1 MADQFEILAK
11 VKLDT
16 SDIQS
21 QLQKVQIKDLNVGS
35 GLQDQNIKIGAD
47 TSEFELSI
55 SVANAIMREFM
66 EIAGKM
72 VDQVYEL
79 DSAMTEFKK
88 VSDLRGS
95 ALDTYVEQL
104 GELGQV
110 TARTTS
116 EMVDA
121 ATSFKKS
128 GFTDEQAKDLALVAT
143 AYQNVADEA
152 ISAGDSANFI
162 ISQMKAFNIEAED
175 SMHIIDA
182 VNEVSNNFAVSS
194 ADLATNIGKASAA
207 LSIGGVTYEE
217 TLGMMTAITEINRN
231 GAKSA
236 RGLVSVQSRYNQI
249 LDETSSTG
257 QKLIDFY
264 DKYNIQLYDQD
275 GQLRSLWDTLYDLS
289 QIWDT
294 LDENEQKYFLNIQA
308 GANQSVQLGALMSNF
323 GTAIEATNTALN
335 SSGSAME
342 ENEAYMESL
351 EAKTN
356 LLKADFQT
364 LANDVISK
372 DLVSGV
378 LGLGSSFLKLA
389 DSEAGVAA
397 IQATLSG
404 GLAMSTTALLQASKI
419 VPALTSSFQ
428 SLGSI
433 IGGVGTSLSAAAP
446 AMMGI
451 FGVILGLIYHA
462 DSVEKEALDSY
473 DKLLERVK
481 ERANSIV
488 ETRAS
493 IADNNEILDLINKY
507 QTLRTE
513 MQDTSLNSEDLAVK
527 TQELDEVRTL
537 LSEKTNGAI
546 GSEQEYGQQLDNTIA
561 KLEILTQAEQD
572 KMAARLASDLA
583 TGASDY
589 TNALEHRAYLLQRLG
604 QLQEQ
609 QANEASVLWGEN
621 SVELSQY
628 YQDVQNL
635 ADTLSQDNIWTHP
648 WDLDLYLQQVD
659 RLKQYYLDITGK
671 APASVKEMASE
682 LKSYDLEGYLAGVA
696 TEYDNVSTEIASVQ
710 TELDDT
716 TSAINAHNDAMM
728 YLVATGYKTVEEAAK
743 ELGISTDDVLRK
755 LESWRQQNSSLI
767 SDSDAFSVSIN
778 SQVDALLSLEDEL
791 ANAQI
796 ALQAYQDALAG
807 GDRGDLADT
816 LEGIFSQIQEDVSA
830 GYINTKQQ
838 EEFFKLIF
846 NPEGLEQYGAD
857 ITSRLSTINSEWFQ
871 ALFNTEEGATL
882 GTNLLSLV
890 AGYAD
895 EAGNYVDSATG
906 DLIASFTEVDGELQ
920 LQSLDLEALQE
931 SWGLSDTIITAIADD
946 LRGMGYDIAP
956 TRGEILG
963 LAQDMDALKIS
974 ADGVQTIDV
983 SAFIQRLVEA
993 GRTRDEIYLLVDS
1006 LDTLSGVELDMS
1018 GIDGEIHDVIDSS
1031 LEAQQE
1037 LDTLG
1042 DKEPEPTADID
1053 NDALESGV
1061 QQSSSDI
1068 DTLGRKSATPKA
1080 TLDYS
1085 GVRSGVSSAHSLLR
1099 SINGTAAHTY
1109 IYTHTIQASAE
1120 GSDSHPGGLTLVNE
1134 EGPELIKEG
1143 DEARIAGGG
1152 QPTVT
1157 NIKRGATVYTAEETE
1172 DILHGTKI
1180 GNGIKALAAGTV
1192 SNPFGLR
1199 IPKPTGSSSSGSSGG
1214 SSGYS
1219 SYGSSK
1225 GSSGYSSYAST
1236 YTAKNSGSKSSS
1248 TKDSEL
1254 ERHKNIIALLEAE
1267 YSLLEAQGAST
1278 EELDKKARQIGD
1290 AYQAENAYLKT
1301 TSSYLDNDAEVV
1313 KQVVNN
1319 TEQWYQ
1325 WQDKISQKIESDYSD
1340 IVSLLE
1346 SEYSLMEAQGA
1357 SADELTKKAREI
1369 QNAYHE
1375 LNNFL
1380 RSTDEYLRGDAEILK
1395 KISQNSQQWYS
1406 WQEKIKQEIIEAT
1419 EYYKKAQSY
1428 LSGQLNLMEK
1438 QGVSV
1443 EQQIDKIKEYQA
1455 GLQSEAQRLQL
1466 ILKNANQLGLTGEDM
1481 LDILTKIN
1489 SLGEEWADW
1498 QDKIVSLTFEKQR
1511 DALLLLQSSMVDY
1524 YKEQQNAIDAQIEG
1538 LQQNNDAL
1546 QDQITLQEKL
1556 DALARARQ
1564 QKVMVYKDGRWQYVS
1579 DMDAVAQASADLA
1592 QYQGQLK
1599 LEQQIAELE
1608 KEKEELQKLS
1618 DSWSNFTADYERTQ
1632 NEWLIQQQLGIN
1644 TTLDGW
1650 ERLVSGAE
1658 KWANRYTQLMGQIA
1672 PDSNTTRPADFYGT
1686 ASGSLPY
1693 NANLDYAALILQAKT
1708 YDEALKWAAY
1718 RDAKLAGEN
1727 LLERWGGSSKFL
1739 ERWVKEH
1746 SHASGTLSAPGGLS
1760 LVGERGAELR
1770 VLGSGDGIIP
1780 NNLTKNLM
1788 AWGQFTPTQYATQ
1801 AANFGGMN
1809 MNVTIQAL
1817 NLPNVSDG
1825 TSFVDYI
1832 RNNMFGQVM
1841 NIVH

>member
-1 MADQFEILAK
+1 
-11 VKLDT
+11 
-16 SDIQS
+16 
-21 QLQKVQIKDLNVGS
+21 
-35 GLQDQNIKIGAD
+35 
-47 TSEFELSI
+47 
-55 SVANAIMREFM
+55 
-66 EIAGKM
+66 
-72 VDQVYEL
+72 
-79 DSAMTEFKK
+79 
-88 VSDLRGS
+88 
-95 ALDTYVEQL
+95 
-104 GELGQV
+104 
-110 TARTTS
+110 
-116 EMVDA
+116 
-121 ATSFKKS
+121 
-128 GFTDEQAKDLALVAT
+128 
-143 AYQNVADEA
+143 
-152 ISAGDSANFI
+152 
-162 ISQMKAFNIEAED
+162 
-175 SMHIIDA
+175 
-182 VNEVSNNFAVSS
+182 
-194 ADLATNIGKASAA
+194 
-207 LSIGGVTYEE
+207 
-217 TLGMMTAITEINRN
+217 MTAITEINRN

-335 SSGSAME
+335 SSGSAMQ

-372 DLVSGV
+372 DLISGV
-378 LGLGSSFLKLA
+378 LDLGSGFLNLA
-389 DSEAGVAA
+389 DSEAGVVAV
-397 IQATLSG
+397 QAGLVSG
-404 GLAMSTTALLQASKI
+404 LVGAGTVLVQASKI
-419 VPALTSSFQ
+419 IPSLVNGFSAVGALFSTGAF
-428 SLGSI
+428 
-433 IGGVGTSLSAAAP
+433 SAAAIAP
-446 AMMGI
+446 
-451 FGVILGLIYHA
+451 ILALISGLVVVGLNLVDAY
-462 DSVEKEALDSY
+462 EKANDPIVQLT
-473 DKLLERVK
+473 
-481 ERANSIV
+481 NSIQ
-488 ETRAS
+488 EFKDIQSDIDENNNIIELTERYEELREKINSGTLSEEELAS
-493 IADNNEILDLINKY
+493 ATAE
-507 QTLRTE
+507 
-513 MQDTSLNSEDLAVK
+513 LNS
-527 TQELDEVRTL
+527 VRAQ
-537 LSEKTNGAI
+537 LSDATNGAI
-546 GSEQEYGQQLDNTIA
+546 TREGDYTTSLDTTVQKLRETSIAENEMLAIRQKGNLLSGSEAYVDALKQQNQIQEAYYGTIQATNVALDNQRDSIAGTHTTLENFKTLYDTYSKTVAEGNENTALAANSLQSLKVLYAGIMGDSSVFTATGKALDDMLYGLYMSAGVVDTTGESFSSLGQQLGVLQTTMDETDAVISQFHSNTISA
-561 KLEILTQAEQD
+561 LINGAITADEAFDLLNANGQQNITKLEL
-572 KMAARLASDLA
+572 M
-583 TGASDY
+583 
-589 TNALEHRAYLLQRLG
+589 
-604 QLQEQ
+604 
-609 QANEASVLWGEN
+609 GE
-621 SVELSQY
+621 V
-628 YQDVQNL
+628 
-635 ADTLSQDNIWTHP
+635 
-648 WDLDLYLQQVD
+648 WD
-659 RLKQYYLDITGK
+659 
-671 APASVKEMASE
+671 
-682 LKSYDLEGYLAGVA
+682 
-696 TEYDNVSTEIASVQ
+696 EIAS
-710 TELDDT
+710 
-716 TSAINAHNDAMM
+716 S
-728 YLVATGYKTVEEAAK
+728 VANGSITVERAADI
-743 ELGISTDDVLRK
+743 LGISVDDVQRK
-755 LESWRQQNSSLI
+755 LESWRQQNASLTF
-767 SDSDAFSVSIN
+767 DSDTFNASID

-807 GDRGDLADT
+807 GDRGDLANT

-882 GTNLLSLV
+882 GTNLLGLV

-895 EAGNYVDSATG
+895 EAGNYVDSASG
-906 DLIASFTEVDGELQ
+906 DLIASFQEVDGELQ

-931 SWGLSDTIITAIADD
+931 SWGLSDTLITAIADD

-963 LAQDMDALKIS
+963 LAEDMGVLQTS
-974 ADGVQTIDV
+974 ASGVQTIDL
-983 SAFIQRLVEA
+983 SAFIQ
-993 GRTRDEIYLLVDS
+993 GLVDAGS
-1006 LDTLSGVELDMS
+1006 TKQEISDLVGYLQNLSGVEIDMS
-1018 GIDGEIHDVIDSS
+1018 GINGEIDTVIDNAISAKDE
-1031 LEAQQE
+1031 LEG
-1037 LDTLG
+1037 LG
-1042 DKEPEPTADID
+1042 DVASEPTAELDSDIPEQVD
-1053 NDALESGV
+1053 SDTQDLSNLDSQTATPTAYLN
-1061 QQSSSDI
+1061 SSDVYNK
-1068 DTLGRKSATPKA
+1068 GASVKSYLRGLDGTTAT
-1080 TLDYS
+1080 
-1085 GVRSGVSSAHSLLR
+1085 
-1099 SINGTAAHTY
+1099 TY
-1109 IYTHTIQASAE
+1109 IVTKTIKASAE
-1120 GSDSHPGGLTLVNE
+1120 GSNNHPGGLTLVNE

-1157 NIKRGATVYTAEETE
+1157 NIKRGATVYTAEETK
-1172 DILHGTKI
+1172 DILHGAKI
-1180 GNGIKALAAGTV
+1180 GNGIKAFAAGSVT
-1192 SNPFGLR
+1192 NPFGLKIKR
-1199 IPKPTGSSSSGSSGG
+1199 PTSSSSSGSSSG

-1236 YTAKNSGSKSSS
+1236 YTAKNSGGQSSN
-1248 TKDSEL
+1248 TQDSEL

-1301 TSSYLDNDAEVV
+1301 TSSYLNNDAETV

-1375 LNNFL
+1375 LNEFL
-1380 RSTDEYLRGDAEILK
+1380 RSTDEYLRGDAETLK

-1428 LSGQLNLMEK
+1428 LSGQLSLMEK

-1455 GLQSEAQRLQL
+1455 GLQSEAQRLQF

-1489 SLGEEWADW
+1489 SLSEEWADW

-1538 LQQNNDAL
+1538 LRQNNDAL

-1592 QYQGQLK
+1592 QYQSQLK

-1608 KEKEELQKLS
+1608 KEKDELQKLS
-1618 DSWSNFTADYERTQ
+1618 DSWSNFTTDYERTQ

-1650 ERLVSGAE
+1650 ERLVKGAE

-1672 PDSNTTRPADFYGT
+1672 PDSNTTQPADFYGT

-1693 NANLDYAALILQAKT
+1693 NANLNYAALILQAKT

-1727 LLERWGGSSKFL
+1727 LLERWGGSSQFL

-1760 LVGERGAELR
+1760 LVGEKGAELR
-1770 VLGSGDGIIP
+1770 VLGNGDGIIP

-1825 TSFVDYI
+1825 ASFVDYI

-1841 NIVH
+1841 TIVH

>member
-1 MADQFEILAK
+1 
-11 VKLDT
+11 
-16 SDIQS
+16 
-21 QLQKVQIKDLNVGS
+21 
-35 GLQDQNIKIGAD
+35 
-47 TSEFELSI
+47 
-55 SVANAIMREFM
+55 
-66 EIAGKM
+66 
-72 VDQVYEL
+72 
-79 DSAMTEFKK
+79 
-88 VSDLRGS
+88 
-95 ALDTYVEQL
+95 
-104 GELGQV
+104 
-110 TARTTS
+110 
-116 EMVDA
+116 
-121 ATSFKKS
+121 
-128 GFTDEQAKDLALVAT
+128 
-143 AYQNVADEA
+143 
-152 ISAGDSANFI
+152 
-162 ISQMKAFNIEAED
+162 
-175 SMHIIDA
+175 
-182 VNEVSNNFAVSS
+182 
-194 ADLATNIGKASAA
+194 
-207 LSIGGVTYEE
+207 
-217 TLGMMTAITEINRN
+217 MTAITEINRN

-249 LDETSSTG
+249 LDATSSTG

-351 EAKTN
+351 KAKTN
-356 LLKADFQT
+356 LLAKDFQN
-364 LANDVISK
+364 LSNDVISK
-372 DLVSGV
+372 DMVSGV
-378 LGLGSSFLKLA
+378 LGLADGFLKLA
-389 DSEAGVAA
+389 DSEAGVVAV
-397 IQATLSG
+397 QAGLVSG
-404 GLAMSTTALLQASKI
+404 LVGAGTALVQASQI
-419 VPALTSSFQ
+419 IPSLVNGFSAVGALFSTGAF
-428 SLGSI
+428 
-433 IGGVGTSLSAAAP
+433 SAAAIAP
-446 AMMGI
+446 
-451 FGVILGLIYHA
+451 ILALISGLVVVGLNLVDAY
-462 DSVEKEALDSY
+462 EKANDPILQ
-473 DKLLERVK
+473 LT
-481 ERANSIV
+481 NSIQ
-488 ETRAS
+488 EFKDIQS
-493 IADNNEILDLINKY
+493 DIDENNNIIELTERYEELREKINSG
-507 QTLRTE
+507 TLSE
-513 MQDTSLNSEDLAVK
+513 EELTSATAELNS
-527 TQELDEVRTL
+527 VRAQ
-537 LSEKTNGAI
+537 LSDATNGAI
-546 GSEQEYGQQLDNTIA
+546 TREGDYTTSLDTTVQKLRETSIAENKMLAIREKGNLLSGYEAYADALEQQNQIQEAYYGTIQATNVALDNQRDSIAGTHTTLENFKTLYDTYSKTVAEGNENTALAANSLHSLKVLYAGIMGDSSIFMTTGKALNDMLYGLYMSGGVLDTTGESFSRLGQQLGGFQTTMDESDAVITQFRSNTITA
-561 KLEILTQAEQD
+561 LIDGAITAEEALSWLNSSGRQNITETEL
-572 KMAARLASDLA
+572 MTEVWNQIASSV
-583 TGASDY
+583 SDGS
-589 TNALEHRAYLLQRLG
+589 L
-604 QLQEQ
+604 
-609 QANEASVLWGEN
+609 
-621 SVELSQY
+621 
-628 YQDVQNL
+628 
-635 ADTLSQDNIWTHP
+635 
-648 WDLDLYLQQVD
+648 
-659 RLKQYYLDITGK
+659 
-671 APASVKEMASE
+671 SVK
-682 LKSYDLEGYLAGVA
+682 
-696 TEYDNVSTEIASVQ
+696 Q
-710 TELDDT
+710 
-716 TSAINAHNDAMM
+716 
-728 YLVATGYKTVEEAAK
+728 AADI
-743 ELGISTDDVLRK
+743 LGISVDDVQRK
-755 LESWRQQNSSLI
+755 LESWRQENFGFVESNNNTTT
-767 SDSDAFSVSIN
+767 SIRN
-778 SQVDALLSLEDEL
+778 QVDALFSLEDEL
-791 ANAQI
+791 ARAQL
-796 ALQAYQDALAG
+796 ALQKYNDALAG

-816 LEGIFSQIQEDVSA
+816 LEGIFGQIQEDVSA

-846 NPEGLEQYGAD
+846 NAEGLEQYGAD

-890 AGYAD
+890 AGYTD

-906 DLIASFTEVDGELQ
+906 DLIASFTEVDGELE
-920 LQSLDLEALQE
+920 LQSLDLEALRE

-963 LAQDMDALKIS
+963 LAQDMEVLTTS

-983 SAFIQRLVEA
+983 SAFIQGLIDA
-993 GRTRDEIYLLVDS
+993 NATRDEIYLLVDS
-1006 LDTLSGVELDMS
+1006 LDTLSGVQLDMS
-1018 GIDGEIHDVIDSS
+1018 GIDGEIHGVVDSS

-1068 DTLGRKSATPKA
+1068 DALGRKSATPKA

-1109 IYTHTIQASAE
+1109 IYTHTMQASAE

-1157 NIKRGATVYTAEETE
+1157 NIKRGATVYTAEETK
-1172 DILHGTKI
+1172 DILHGAKI
-1180 GNGIKALAAGTV
+1180 GNGIKAFAAGTV
-1192 SNPFGLR
+1192 SNPFGLKIKR
-1199 IPKPTGSSSSGSSGG
+1199 PTSSSSSGSSSG

-1236 YTAKNSGSKSSS
+1236 YTAKNSGGQSSSSSS
-1248 TKDSEL
+1248 TQDSEL
-1254 ERHKNIIALLEAE
+1254 ERHKNIVALLEAE

-1290 AYQAENAYLKT
+1290 AYKAENAYLKT
-1301 TSSYLDNDAEVV
+1301 TSSYLNNDAETV

-1325 WQDKISQKIESDYSD
+1325 WQDKISKKIESDYSD

-1375 LNNFL
+1375 LNEFL
-1380 RSTDEYLRGDAEILK
+1380 RSTDEYLRGDAETLK

-1489 SLGEEWADW
+1489 SLSEEWADW

-1538 LQQNNDAL
+1538 LQKNNDAL

-1592 QYQGQLK
+1592 QYQSQLK

-1608 KEKEELQKLS
+1608 KEKDELQKLS
-1618 DSWSNFTADYERTQ
+1618 DSWSNFTADYEKTQ

-1650 ERLVSGAE
+1650 ERLVKGAE

-1672 PDSNTTRPADFYGT
+1672 PDSNTTQPADFYGT

-1693 NANLDYAALILQAKT
+1693 NANLNYAALILQAKT

-1727 LLERWGGSSKFL
+1727 LLERWGGSSQFL

-1760 LVGERGAELR
+1760 LVGEKGAELR

-1825 TSFVDYI
+1825 ASFVDYI

-1841 NIVH
+1841 TIVH

>member
-1 MADQFEILAK
+1 MA
-11 VKLDT
+11 
-16 SDIQS
+16 
-21 QLQKVQIKDLNVGS
+21 VQ
-35 GLQDQNIKIGAD
+35 A
-47 TSEFELSI
+47 
-55 SVANAIMREFM
+55 
-66 EIAGKM
+66 
-72 VDQVYEL
+72 
-79 DSAMTEFKK
+79 
-88 VSDLRGS
+88 
-95 ALDTYVEQL
+95 
-104 GELGQV
+104 
-110 TARTTS
+110 
-116 EMVDA
+116 
-121 ATSFKKS
+121 
-128 GFTDEQAKDLALVAT
+128 
-143 AYQNVADEA
+143 
-152 ISAGDSANFI
+152 
-162 ISQMKAFNIEAED
+162 
-175 SMHIIDA
+175 
-182 VNEVSNNFAVSS
+182 
-194 ADLATNIGKASAA
+194 
-207 LSIGGVTYEE
+207 
-217 TLGMMTAITEINRN
+217 
-231 GAKSA
+231 
-236 RGLVSVQSRYNQI
+236 GLVSGLV
-249 LDETSSTG
+249 G
-257 QKLIDFY
+257 
-264 DKYNIQLYDQD
+264 
-275 GQLRSLWDTLYDLS
+275 
-289 QIWDT
+289 
-294 LDENEQKYFLNIQA
+294 A
-308 GANQSVQLGALMSNF
+308 GTV
-323 GTAIEATNTALN
+323 
-335 SSGSAME
+335 
-342 ENEAYMESL
+342 
-351 EAKTN
+351 
-356 LLKADFQT
+356 
-364 LANDVISK
+364 
-372 DLVSGV
+372 LV
-378 LGLGSSFLKLA
+378 
-389 DSEAGVAA
+389 
-397 IQATLSG
+397 
-404 GLAMSTTALLQASKI
+404 QASKI
-419 VPALTSSFQ
+419 IPSLVNGFSAVGALFSTGAF
-428 SLGSI
+428 
-433 IGGVGTSLSAAAP
+433 SAAAIAP
-446 AMMGI
+446 
-451 FGVILGLIYHA
+451 ILALISGLVVVGLNLVDAY
-462 DSVEKEALDSY
+462 EKANDPIVQLT
-473 DKLLERVK
+473 
-481 ERANSIV
+481 NSIQ
-488 ETRAS
+488 EFKDIQSDIDENNNIIELTERYEELREKINSGTLSEEELAS
-493 IADNNEILDLINKY
+493 ATAE
-507 QTLRTE
+507 
-513 MQDTSLNSEDLAVK
+513 LNS
-527 TQELDEVRTL
+527 VRAQ
-537 LSEKTNGAI
+537 LSDATNGAI
-546 GSEQEYGQQLDNTIA
+546 TREGDYTTSLDTTVQKLRETSIAENEMLAIRQKGNLLSGSEAYVDALKQQNQIQEAYYGTIQATNVALDNQRDSIAGTHTTLENFKTLYDTYSKTVAEGNENTALAANSLQSLKVLYAGIMGDSSVFTATGKALDDMLYGLYMSAGVIDTAGESFSSLGQQLGVLQTTMDETDAVISQFHSNTISA
-561 KLEILTQAEQD
+561 LINGAITADEAFDLLNANGQQNITKLEL
-572 KMAARLASDLA
+572 M
-583 TGASDY
+583 
-589 TNALEHRAYLLQRLG
+589 
-604 QLQEQ
+604 
-609 QANEASVLWGEN
+609 GE
-621 SVELSQY
+621 V
-628 YQDVQNL
+628 
-635 ADTLSQDNIWTHP
+635 
-648 WDLDLYLQQVD
+648 WD
-659 RLKQYYLDITGK
+659 
-671 APASVKEMASE
+671 
-682 LKSYDLEGYLAGVA
+682 
-696 TEYDNVSTEIASVQ
+696 EIAS
-710 TELDDT
+710 
-716 TSAINAHNDAMM
+716 S
-728 YLVATGYKTVEEAAK
+728 VANGSITVERAADI
-743 ELGISTDDVLRK
+743 LGISVDDVQRK
-755 LESWRQQNSSLI
+755 LESWRQQNSSLTF
-767 SDSDAFSVSIN
+767 DSDAFSASID
-778 SQVDALLSLEDEL
+778 SQVDALLSLDDEL

-983 SAFIQRLVEA
+983 SAFIQRLVET

-1042 DKEPEPTADID
+1042 DKEPEPTADIN

-1068 DTLGRKSATPKA
+1068 DALGRKSATPKA

-1085 GVRSGVSSAHSLLR
+1085 GVRSGVSSTHSLLR

-1172 DILHGTKI
+1172 DILHGAKI

-1192 SNPFGLR
+1192 SNPLGLR
-1199 IPKPTGSSSSGSSGG
+1199 IQRPTGSSSSGSSGG
-1214 SSGYS
+1214 SSSYS
-1219 SYGSSK
+1219 SYGSSR

-1236 YTAKNSGSKSSS
+1236 YTAKNSGDKSSS
-1248 TKDSEL
+1248 TQDSEL

-1489 SLGEEWADW
+1489 SLGEEWANW

-1564 QKVMVYKDGRWQYVS
+1564 QKVMVYKDGHWQYVS

-1592 QYQGQLK
+1592 QYQSQLK

-1608 KEKEELQKLS
+1608 KEKDELQKLS

-1825 TSFVDYI
+1825 ASFVDYI

-1841 NIVH
+1841 TIVH